1 MNEEKNKEMI
11 HCFFKINH
19 KNKSELFGLDQIKIK
34 QMELYEENYA
44 LLENNSKYVGSVL
57 NGMPN
62 GLGKEYGEGFLYIG
76 HFLDGKWHGK
86 GTITKFITNRI
97 EIEGEFIDGHFCG
110 I

>member
-1 MNEEKNKEMI
+1 MSKDKEKEL
-11 HCFFKINH
+11 INQV
-19 KNKSELFGLDQIKIK
+19 LFEKKQIKLQEIK

-76 HFLDGKWHGK
+76 HFLDFKWHGK

>member
-1 MNEEKNKEMI
+1 MSKKEGEMNQILCEKN
-11 HCFFKINH
+11 
-19 KNKSELFGLDQIKIK
+19 QIKLQDIK

-44 LLENNSKYVGSVL
+44 LLENGSKYVGPVI

-62 GLGKEYGEGFLYIG
+62 GIGKEYGVETGYLYTG

-86 GTITKFITNRI
+86 GTITQFISNRI
-97 EIEGEFIDGHFCG
+97 EIEGEFIDGHLCG